1 MKKLL
6 IIFLCL
12 PLTVFGQDKS
22 FELGFL
28 FGGSLNSLNG
38 LDSRDAKFNNSEKCL
53 RPMGGLSGQYNFTK
67 HFSIKSKLLYHIKG
81 EGAPF
86 VATDNNGSFL
96 GEVDFYTDFHYV
108 TLPLLAQFNF
118 GKNKWRFF
126 CNTGVYL
133 GALMKAEDVYEEVEG
148 AYEGRVEKQP
158 LENFNKFDFGL
169 VLGYGASFKISER
182 TRIFVE
188 SSWDYGLT
196 NASKVELMN
205 DDIML
210 TEAMTAALGL
220 TYSFS
225 TKKKTF
231 NGTSTLDCADY
242 DESSVLKQKRKSKWR
257 LVLYKD
263 GEKVGRKPKKG
274 KSRLFKKK
282 D

>member
-6 IIFLCL
+6 SILLCL
-12 PLTVFGQDKS
+12 PLIVFGQEKS
-22 FELGFL
+22 FELGLL

-38 LDSRDAKFNNSEKCL
+38 DPEFTKETIQ
-53 RPMGGLSGQYNFTK
+53 PIGGVLAQYNFTK
-67 HFSIKSKLLYHIKG
+67 PFSVKSKLLYHIKG
-81 EGAPF
+81 GRTTTFIDNTGAIF
-86 VATDNNGSFL
+86 
-96 GEVDFYTDFHYV
+96 GEYDHRLDFHYV

-118 GKNKWRFF
+118 GKNKWRVF

-133 GALMKAEDVYEEVEG
+133 GALMKAEDVYKEAEG

-158 LENFNKFDFGL
+158 LENFNKFDFGA
-169 VLGYGASFKISER
+169 VLGCGTSFQINER

-188 SSWDYGLT
+188 SSWGHGLT
-196 NASKVELMN
+196 NTPKAELMDN
-205 DDIML
+205 DIML

-225 TKKKTF
+225 TKKKAF

-242 DESSVLKQKRKSKWR
+242 DESSMLKQKRKSKWR